1 LKIEAKKKGTGSFC
15 IPVKAIDIL
24 LLTGK
29 DAKWLIP
36 VYLKLAAHTDETAL
50 YTTAGH
56 SSIRKTLRRNKPDSI
71 GFIVK
76 LRKLKL
82 IYSRDEWSKKTGEVF
97 DDNVAENRKVRHVL
111 NDFKEDRVD
120 MIWFNRGLVDGH
132 GEVTNSLRRLADC
145 GADAARM
152 FLYFHRQLDQDTFQA
167 FNPNTTIYKK
177 YEIGDW
183 QAATNY
189 MIKEWNQGGGCM
201 THHVLKR
208 VFPEAEQW
216 VALSTDAEW
225 QDKNAHWEAVGNLE
239 AAGFIYE
246 TAVVVSTPL
255 KKKDET
261 PDDPHPGWDYANMRD
276 MSVVYELANHDRF
289 ATNTGDLHESILGAV
304 KQLDS
309 SGYSPGSVY
318 SILPTGINH
327 SVIGLY
333 KPRYAVTNT
342 RNAFVAEGIEN
353 RKSDQEQA
361 KQWLG
366 HFIKTKGLDSGV
378 QSVGENHNG

>member
-1 LKIEAKKKGTGSFC
+1 MKTEAKKKGTGSFC
-15 IPVKAIDIL
+15 IPVKAIDAL

-29 DAKWLIP
+29 EAKWLIP
-36 VYLKLAAHTDETAL
+36 AYLKLAAHTDATGI

-71 GFIVK
+71 GFIEK
-76 LRKLKL
+76 LCKLKL
-82 IYSRDEWSKKTGEVF
+82 IYRRDEWSKKTDEVF
-97 DDNVAENRKVRHVL
+97 DDSVPENRKVRHVL

-132 GEVTNSLRRLADC
+132 GEVINPLRRLADC

-152 FLYFHRQLDQDTFQA
+152 FLYFHQEFDQDTFQA
-167 FNPNTTIYKK
+167 FNPNTTMYNRYK
-177 YEIGDW
+177 IGTW
-183 QAATNY
+183 QASTNY
-189 MIKEWNQGGGCM
+189 MIKEWRRHQKHMIGV
-201 THHVLKR
+201 VLRR
-208 VFPEAEQW
+208 VFPEAKNW
-216 VALSTDAEW
+216 SALSTDAEW
-225 QDKNAHWEAVGNLE
+225 EAVDNLE

-255 KKKDET
+255 KQMDET
-261 PDDPHPGWDYANMRD
+261 PDDPHPDWNYANMQD

-289 ATNTGDLHESILGAV
+289 ATNTGDLHESIRGAV

-309 SGYSPGSVY
+309 SEYSHGSVY

-342 RNAFVAEGIEN
+342 RNAFVAEGMEN
-353 RKSDQEQA
+353 QKSDQEQA

-366 HFIKTKGLDSGV
+366 HFIKTKKLNGV
-378 QSVGENHNG
+378 AQPASEIL